1 MAAALSFSRFSHAS
15 LIARAASAVASA
27 ASRCARA
34 TLRMRSASA
43 SVVVVVAAFVSVT
56 LARGDGAQLVVD
68 LVSKRHHSRRVAL
81 QALEI
86 VREREFARGE
96 FVFSGVQEGVG
107 SKQRRRLRL
116 EKFLRA
122 RALFAVRVV
131 LSTFVVMVVVAR
143 ARRERIDVKPLTRL
157 FLAAA
162 ALDVGV
168 GQSRVRRR
176 FRAFQLHLQ
185 IDDLALELGSE

>member
-1 MAAALSFSRFSHAS
+1 
-15 LIARAASAVASA
+15 
-27 ASRCARA
+27 
-34 TLRMRSASA
+34 
-43 SVVVVVAAFVSVT
+43 
-56 LARGDGAQLVVD
+56 
-68 LVSKRHHSRRVAL
+68 
-81 QALEI
+81 
-86 VREREFARGE
+86 
-96 FVFSGVQEGVG
+96 
-107 SKQRRRLRL
+107 
-116 EKFLRA
+116 
-122 RALFAVRVV
+122 
-131 LSTFVVMVVVAR
+131 MVVFAR